1 MSRADF
7 SAAAGALLVAL
18 LNELRASLRA
28 RQANRDRSD
37 LAALAR
43 AEQHRSSL
51 AGAGCDAGKGS
62 PGGPSGGGCGCDG
75 R

>member
-1 MSRADF
+1 MSRADLY
-7 SAAAGALLVAL
+7 AAAGALLVAV

-28 RQANRDRSD
+28 RQADRDRSE

-43 AEQHRSSL
+43 AERTVASTS
-51 AGAGCDAGKGS
+51 ARTCDGVSCS